1 MATMQLSSIQSESYW
16 ARWEGRGWTRQLTE
30 DGRVYYFHSGTGASQ
45 WHLPNELYKSRFLVG
60 PQSEDFSE
68 ETQVVFPCEAK
79 AILGVSC
86 VTEVL
91 PQGQQVG
98 EGQHRVDAMI
108 EMLKQDIR
116 NLEEIAP
123 LLPDWLNALFVDP
136 GFFAECYDKFATLDM
151 DGSGRIEAEELYPV
165 VLELTQEHPLSVT
178 LEHCRRLMDIF
189 DADRNGH
196 LNRDEFVMFVK
207 FLLTISF
214 LEQNS
219 IS

>member
-1 MATMQLSSIQSESYW
+1 MATMMSNSVQSESYW
-16 ARWEGRGWTRQLTE
+16 TKWEGKGWARHLTE

-45 WHLPNELYKSRFLVG
+45 WHLPNELYKSRFLL

-91 PQGQQVG
+91 PQGAMVG
-98 EGQHRVDAMI
+98 EAQQRVEAMI
-108 EMLKQDIR
+108 EMLKQDI
-116 NLEEIAP
+116 NNIEEITP
-123 LLPDWLNALFVDP
+123 LLPDWLNQVFVDP
-136 GFFAECYDKFATLDM
+136 GFFAECYDKFAMLDS

-165 VLELTQEHPLSVT
+165 VMELTQEHPLSVT
-178 LEHCRRLMDIF
+178 LDHCRRLMDIF
-189 DADRNGH
+189 DADRNGV
-196 LNRDEFVMFVK
+196 LNRDEFVLFVK

-214 LEQNS
+214 LEQSAIN
-219 IS
+219 